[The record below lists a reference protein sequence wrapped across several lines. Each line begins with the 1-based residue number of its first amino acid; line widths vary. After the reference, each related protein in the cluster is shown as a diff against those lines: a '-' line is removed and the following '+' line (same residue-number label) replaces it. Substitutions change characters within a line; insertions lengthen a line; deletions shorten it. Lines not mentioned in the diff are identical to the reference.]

1 MQSSNDNDETKLR
14 ELLVRLSNEH
24 RDIDAQISALEAQS
38 SVDHLELN
46 LMKRKKLYLKDEI
59 ATIENKL
66 LPDIIA

>member
-1 MQSSNDNDETKLR
+1 MQSSNDNEETKLR